1 MDIPYSMEF
10 NLCIY
15 SIVLLSLYTL
25 LTSTQYMLGR
35 VCLWLM
41 RLLVMVRVRAVK
53 GEKYRVLYKNTQQLK
68 FKYKYFSSLSS
79 FLAHNSSNHT
89 VILKVFWLSFCRS
102 KTTSLL
108 DILGST
114 RLQYVLTGIC
124 PSAREA
130 NRRRN
135 PSARYIELPNRTEQL
150 NKRGKAKRRI
160 YCKSTAPHRRA
171 QQ

>member
-68 FKYKYFSSLSS
+68 FKYKYFS
-79 FLAHNSSNHT
+79 
-89 VILKVFWLSFCRS
+89 
-102 KTTSLL
+102 
-108 DILGST
+108 
-114 RLQYVLTGIC
+114 
-124 PSAREA
+124 
-130 NRRRN
+130 
-135 PSARYIELPNRTEQL
+135 
-150 NKRGKAKRRI
+150 
-160 YCKSTAPHRRA
+160 
-171 QQ
+171 